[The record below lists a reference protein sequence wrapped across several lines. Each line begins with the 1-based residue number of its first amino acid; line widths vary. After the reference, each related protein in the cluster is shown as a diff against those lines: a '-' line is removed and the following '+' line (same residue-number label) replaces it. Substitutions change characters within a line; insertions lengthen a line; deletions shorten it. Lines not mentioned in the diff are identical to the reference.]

1 MTNIKALHFGS
12 PLLIRNL
19 ALIGLLVVAVAVSP
33 KRAHADGVET
43 AAAIMIG
50 AAVLYAAH
58 DSHRDDRHYSKTYQ
72 QKSHSH
78 QQVVYRNPGHHQ
90 ASYNSGY
97 SYNKGYSNQGSY
109 RYENGKSQHH
119 ANNNH
124 SDRYARDNHDRQG
137 KQNTK
142 GRAQLND
149 RQKHNEKYWNTRVK
163 ISQRH

>member
-12 PLLIRNL
+12 PVLIRNF
-19 ALIGLLVVAVAVSP
+19 ALIALLVVAVAVSP

-58 DSHRDDRHYSKTYQ
+58 DSHRDDRNYSKTYRE
-72 QKSHSH
+72 KSHSH
-78 QQVVYRNPGHHQ
+78 HHVVYKKPAHHS
-90 ASYNSGY
+90 ATYNRGY
-97 SYNKGYSNQGSY
+97 HYNKGYSS
-109 RYENGKSQHH
+109 
-119 ANNNH
+119 
-124 SDRYARDNHDRQG
+124 QG